1 MIDKSKQ
8 IIAPCLNIYEANDAN
23 KHAGN
28 LSLWSQE
35 YDQFSHGA
43 FYGCINEVALPQV
56 SVFKEYTNQS
66 LRQQCNI
73 NDAGIWL
80 GFSVNHKS
88 CRINGRHTQENA
100 IMCRAGQQDFE
111 LMTPEDFSIYGIV
124 IDKSALTQTA
134 NIQNITLDEI
144 IPNSELL
151 PSYPPNT
158 ISALRY
164 FVAHLLSSKLLNI
177 TCRIQEDI
185 LISAV
190 VELLVQKQPFT
201 TARVSYRKRKTTV
214 DTITQYITTTAY
226 PTTISEL
233 CSIANVSRRTLQYSF
248 ESILGISPQRF
259 IRLTRL
265 NQIRRQLSKPH
276 QTRAIVDVALDY
288 GFYHPGGFSQDY
300 KLLFGETPSTTRQRY
315 MINPSFEQHSDKS
328 YL

>member
-1 MIDKSKQ
+1 MCEKIKKRT
-8 IIAPCLNIYEANDAN
+8 APCLNIYESNDAN
-23 KHAGN
+23 RHANN

-35 YDQFSHGA
+35 YDQFSQGA
-43 FYGCINEVALPQV
+43 FYGRINEVALAQV

-73 NDAGIWL
+73 NDGGIWL
-80 GFSVNHKS
+80 GFSANNRS
-88 CRINGRHTQENA
+88 CRINGRHTQDNA

-111 LMTPEDFSIYGIV
+111 LMTPENFSIYGIV
-124 IDKSALTQTA
+124 IDKSALTQIA
-134 NIQNITLDEI
+134 NIQNIALDKI
-144 IPNSELL
+144 ISGSELL
-151 PSYPPNT
+151 PNYQPNT
-158 ISALRY
+158 IAALRY
-164 FVAHLLSSKLLNI
+164 FVARLLSSELLDI

-190 VELLVQKQPFT
+190 VELLVQKQPAT
-201 TARVSYRKRKTTV
+201 TARISYRKRKTTV
-214 DTITQYITTTAY
+214 DTITQYMTATAN
-226 PTTISEL
+226 PATISEL

-265 NQIRRQLSKPH
+265 NQIRRELSKPH

-300 KLLFGETPSTTRQRY
+300 KLLFGETPSTTRQRHI
-315 MINPSFEQHSDKS
+315 INPFF
-328 YL
+328 

>member
-1 MIDKSKQ
+1 MNDKSKQ

-23 KHAGN
+23 RHAGN
-28 LSLWSQE
+28 LSRWSQE

-43 FYGCINEVALPQV
+43 FYGCINEVALAQV

-80 GFSVNHKS
+80 GFSANSKS

-111 LMTPEDFSIYGIV
+111 LMTPEDFSIFGIV
-124 IDKSALTQTA
+124 IDKLALVQAA
-134 NIQNITLDEI
+134 NMQKLTLDEI
-144 IPNSELL
+144 IPDSELI
-151 PSYPPNT
+151 PSYPPNA
-158 ISALRY
+158 IAALRY
-164 FVAHLLSSKLLNI
+164 FIARLLSSKLLNI
-177 TCRIQEDI
+177 TCRIQEGI
-185 LISAV
+185 LISAI

-214 DTITQYITTTAY
+214 DAITQYITTTAY

-248 ESILGISPQRF
+248 GSILGISPQRF

-265 NQIRRQLSKPH
+265 NQIRRELSKPH
-276 QTRAIVDVALDY
+276 QTRPIVDVALDY

-300 KLLFGETPSTTRQRY
+300 KLLFGESPSTTRRLHT
-315 MINPSFEQHSDKS
+315 INPSLSQHSGK
-328 YL
+328 